1 MAQETPRDVNMSDV
15 AARAGV
21 SIASVSR
28 ALRGSPGVGAA
39 TRQRILEAAA
49 ELSYVVSPEASRLAG
64 GPTGRIAL
72 VVPKVEPWFYARTLA
87 VLELELRS
95 AGHDVLLY
103 VLDGPRERGRFFRE
117 LPTRRKVDAVVVTA
131 LPVLDEEAS
140 RLADLGVHVVIV
152 GTQLLDHPHVRVD
165 DHDIARLATRHL
177 VGLGHREIA
186 MIRLGDTEGTYW
198 SPDAERV
205 RGYRD
210 ALVEAG
216 LDPDRHAPAT
226 VPFGPL
232 AGADAMEELLRRPRR
247 PTAVLAYSDE
257 MAIGALRVLDR
268 HGLQVPEDMSVV
280 GIDDH
285 PLAELFDLTTVRQD
299 VGLQALHAARMAMR
313 LMRGEPVAQP
323 HQVEPHELVLRGT
336 TGPPAQSAAF
346 TAAST

>member
-1 MAQETPRDVNMSDV
+1 MARERPRDVNMADV

-28 ALRGSPGVGAA
+28 ALRGSAGVGAA

-49 ELSYVVSPEASRLAG
+49 DLSYVVSPEASRLAG

-72 VVPKVEPWFYARTLA
+72 VVPKIEPWFYAHTLA

-103 VLDGPRERGRFFRE
+103 VLDGPAERERFFRE
-117 LPTRRKVDAVVVTA
+117 LPTRRKVDAVVVIA
-131 LPVLDEEAS
+131 LPVLGQEAS
-140 RLADLGVHVVIV
+140 RLSHLGVHVVVV
-152 GTQLLDHPHVRVD
+152 GTELLDHPHVRVD
-165 DHDIARLATRHL
+165 DHDIAGLATRHL
-177 VGLGHREIA
+177 VALGHREIA
-186 MIRLGDTEGTYW
+186 MIRLVDTQGTYW

-216 LDPDRHAPAT
+216 LDPDRHPPAT

-232 AGADAMEELLRRPRR
+232 AGAEAMEGLLRRRLR
-247 PTAVLAYSDE
+247 PSAVLAYSDE

-268 HGLQVPEDMSVV
+268 RGIRVPEELSVV

-299 VGLQALHAARMAMR
+299 VGDQARQAARMTLR
-313 LMRGEPVAQP
+313 LMDGEPVQHP
-323 HQVEPHELVLRGT
+323 HLVLPHGLVERGT
-336 TGPPAQSAAF
+336 TAPPAQSRVL
-346 TAAST
+346 AST

>member
-1 MAQETPRDVNMSDV
+1 MAQQRPRDVNMADV

-28 ALRGSPGVGAA
+28 ALRGSAGVGAA
-39 TRQRILEAAA
+39 TRTRILEAAA
-49 ELSYVVSPEASRLAG
+49 DLSYVVSPEASRLAG

-103 VLDGPRERGRFFRE
+103 VLDGPAERERFFRE
-117 LPTRRKVDAVVVTA
+117 LPTRRKVDAVVVIA
-131 LPVLDEEAS
+131 LPVLDQEAR
-140 RLADLGVHVVIV
+140 RLSHLGVHVVVV
-152 GTQLLDHPHVRVD
+152 GTELLDHPHVRVD
-165 DHDIARLATRHL
+165 DHEIARLATCHL
-177 VGLGHREIA
+177 VALGHREIA
-186 MIRLGDTEGTYW
+186 MIRLEDTQGTYW

-216 LDPDRHAPAT
+216 LDPDRHPSAT

-232 AGADAMEELLRRPRR
+232 AGAEAMEGLLRRRRR

-268 HGLQVPEDMSVV
+268 RGIGVPEEMSVV

-299 VGLQALHAARMAMR
+299 VDGQARQAARMTLR
-313 LMRGEPVAQP
+313 LMDGEPVP
-323 HQVEPHELVLRGT
+323 HAHLVLPHGLVERGT
-336 TGPPAQSAAF
+336 TAPPAQSRAL
-346 TAAST
+346 AST

>member
-1 MAQETPRDVNMSDV
+1 MADV

-28 ALRGSPGVGAA
+28 ALRGAAGVGAA
-39 TRQRILEAAA
+39 TRERILEAAA
-49 ELSYVVSPEASRLAG
+49 DLSYVVSPEASRLAG
-64 GPTGRIAL
+64 GPTGRVAL
-72 VVPKVEPWFYARTLA
+72 VVPKVEPWFYAHTLA

-103 VLDGPRERGRFFRE
+103 VLDGPAERERFFRE
-117 LPTRRKVDAVVVTA
+117 LPTRRKVDAVVVIA
-131 LPVLDEEAS
+131 LPVMGQEAT
-140 RLADLGVHVVIV
+140 RLSHLGVHVVIV
-152 GTQLLDHPHVRVD
+152 GTELLDHPHVRVD
-165 DHDIARLATRHL
+165 DHQIARLATRHL
-177 VGLGHREIA
+177 LDLGHQEIA
-186 MIRLGDTEGTYW
+186 MIRLGDTRGTYW

-216 LDPDRHAPAT
+216 LDPDRHPPAT

-232 AGADAMEELLRRPRR
+232 AGANAMEELLSRPRR
-247 PTAVLAYSDE
+247 ATAVLAYSDE
-257 MAIGALRVLDR
+257 MAIGALRVLDC
-268 HGLQVPEDMSVV
+268 HGIRVPEEMSVV

-299 VGLQALHAARMAMR
+299 VGHQARMAARMAMR
-313 LMRGEPVAQP
+313 LMDGEPVAQP
-323 HQVEPHELVLRGT
+323 HLVEPHELVLRGT
-336 TGPPAQSAAF
+336 TGPPAQSAVL